1 MVGVELVDICRQ
13 LASGHF
19 ATYLFMS
26 TFRFITFIFRFQIL
40 RISSASSEKKRPF
53 PVSYSGKSWFLSK
66 LFYRVLPICFVKSRK
81 PNQTSDQIRGPR
93 SRMGCACAENGPAPV
108 NFRGIDGRLS
118 RSCWCC
124 WVWSWRHFQVGFF
137 SAFSVHRLG
146 GLIQHI
152 ARHGTV
158 WGVPRFHR
166 PLQIARWSTSCFTS
180 GHL

>member
-26 TFRFITFIFRFQIL
+26 TFRFMTFIFRFQIL

-81 PNQTSDQIRGPR
+81 IRPNIRPNQRAQIEDP
-93 SRMGCACAENGPAPV
+93 ACAENGPAPV
-108 NFRGIDGRLS
+108 NFRGIDGRVMAGF
-118 RSCWCC
+118 RG
-124 WVWSWRHFQVGFF
+124 VVDVVDVVDVEVGDIFKLGFSQCFF
-137 SAFSVHRLG
+137 SAQAWRTH
-146 GLIQHI
+146 
-152 ARHGTV
+152 
-158 WGVPRFHR
+158 
-166 PLQIARWSTSCFTS
+166 
-180 GHL
+180 